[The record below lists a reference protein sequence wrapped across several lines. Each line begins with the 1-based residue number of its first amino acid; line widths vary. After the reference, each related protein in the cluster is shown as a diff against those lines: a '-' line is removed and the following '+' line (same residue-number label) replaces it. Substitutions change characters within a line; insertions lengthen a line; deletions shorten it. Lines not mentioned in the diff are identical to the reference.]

1 MTRLVIAAALTLTLC
16 VVAPAIGQDA
26 GLRKRVL
33 DARIDNLEQKIER
46 ARDREGVL
54 SSQIEVVT
62 QKIAAL
68 EGEVGSAQARL
79 DRLESEL
86 VLQQRRLD
94 RLNELFHL
102 QTSRLE
108 FLQAQHAA
116 ATVRLN
122 RRLVE
127 IYTSDPTEPLSVV
140 LEAAS
145 FGDML
150 DQLEFLSDIGRQDE
164 KIVTE
169 VRRAKLHMHRLRE
182 NTKETREAQVETT
195 RAVEARTAEQR
206 AARDRLAWSQR
217 ELATARQAKQSTL
230 NGVRADRNDAQ
241 AHMDELEAES
251 AALAARIQAAQAA
264 RAAQAAQAAQTER
277 SAHADRATSQA
288 MPSPASSEPA
298 SPEPVSSGS
307 GFIWPVHGVV
317 TSVFGWR
324 WGRMHEGIDIAVA
337 SGTPVVSAAAGTVII
352 AGWSGGYG
360 NLVVVDH
367 GNGIATA
374 YGHNTNVTVF
384 VGQSVS
390 QGQLIAYSGSTGHS
404 TGPHVHFEVRVNGAA
419 TDPFGYL

>member
-1 MTRLVIAAALTLTLC
+1 MTRLVIAAVLTLTLG
-16 VVAPAIGQDA
+16 VVAPATGQDA
-26 GLRKRVL
+26 AQRKRVL
-33 DARIDNLEQKIER
+33 DARIDNLEQKIGR

-54 SSQIEVVT
+54 SSQIELVT
-62 QKIAAL
+62 QRISAL
-68 EGEVGSAQARL
+68 EGEVGSAEARL
-79 DRLESEL
+79 DSLEGL
-86 VLQQRRLD
+86 LDLQQRRLD

-102 QTSRLE
+102 QTSRLG
-108 FLQAQHAA
+108 FLRSQQASANA
-116 ATVRLN
+116 RLN
-122 RRLVE
+122 KRIVE

-164 KIVTE
+164 KIVTA
-169 VRRAKLHMHRLRE
+169 VRRAKLRMHRLRE
-182 NTKETREAQVETT
+182 NTKETREAQLRTT
-195 RAVEARTAEQR
+195 KEVEARTAEQR
-206 AARDRLAWSQR
+206 AVRDRLAWSQR
-217 ELATARQAKQSTL
+217 ELASARQAKQSTL
-230 NGVRADRNDAQ
+230 DGVRADRDDAQ

-251 AALAARIQAAQAA
+251 AALAGRIRAAQAA
-264 RAAQAAQAAQTER
+264 RAAQVA
-277 SAHADRATSQA
+277 SVDPATSQP
-288 MPSPASSEPA
+288 MPSPT
-298 SPEPVSSGS
+298 SSGS

-324 WGRMHEGIDIAVA
+324 WGRMHEGVDIAIG
-337 SGTPVVSAAAGTVII
+337 SGTPVVSAAAGTVIV

-384 VGQSVS
+384 VGQSVG